1 LGKFETMKITKE
13 LVRKGHVRLR
23 PRTPST
29 QEEARRL
36 IGSFDELLR
45 YIFGVVEQHGSVV
58 QTREEINRWLDRGGR
73 FDLLPYGINED
84 GSIVLDPKDL
94 MTQVGNDQ
102 QLVKTIRDTL
112 YELTSFALFAASL
125 SMPAEEEL
133 KLSQDVYRRLHSL
146 DF

>member
-1 LGKFETMKITKE
+1 M
-13 LVRKGHVRLR
+13 
-23 PRTPST
+23 S
-29 QEEARRL
+29 
-36 IGSFDELLR
+36 
-45 YIFGVVEQHGSVV
+45 
-58 QTREEINRWLDRGGR
+58 INRWLDRGGR
-73 FDLLPYGINED
+73 LDLLPYGINED

-125 SMPAEEEL
+125 SMPAEEEM